1 MHLLHNHSL
10 GKDVA
15 FLHPGDYHATAEP
28 ILISTVLGSCVSVV
42 FWDAGR
48 KQGGMNHFMLPGK
61 PRQVFYLDENGKYGM
76 QAMEL
81 LINALLKLGTAR
93 KDLIAKVFGGAMVL
107 ATDRSEE
114 LSISRAN
121 IQFAYNYLE
130 VEGIR
135 IVSAD
140 VGGNQARKIVLD
152 PVTGKVMLKRLPHMK
167 DREVRIEESGYLN
180 RIKQQKEGGYF
191 VPFTGDDEAGGKI

>member
-28 ILISTVLGSCVSVV
+28 IIISTVLGSCVSVV
-42 FWDAGR
+42 LWDAR
-48 KQGGMNHFMLPGK
+48 RQQGGMNHFMLPGK

-81 LINALLKLGTAR
+81 LINELLKLGSPR
-93 KDLIAKVFGGAMVL
+93 EELIAKVFGGAMVL
-107 ATDRSEE
+107 ASGRSEE

-130 VEGIR
+130 VERIR

-140 VGGNQARKIVLD
+140 VGGNQARKILFD
-152 PVTGKVMLKRLPHMK
+152 PVTGKVMLKRLPHMR
-167 DREVRIEESGYLN
+167 DSEVNREESGYLE
-180 RIKQQKEGGYF
+180 RLKQRKTDGSF
-191 VPFTGDDEAGGKI
+191 VQFDGKTEED

>member
-1 MHLLHNHSL
+1 VHLLHNQSL
-10 GKDVA
+10 GKDIA
-15 FLHPGDYHATAEP
+15 FLHPGDYHATGED

-81 LINALLKLGTAR
+81 LLNALLKIGSAR

-107 ATDRSEE
+107 VTDRSEE

-130 VEGIR
+130 VEKIR

-152 PVTGKVMLKRLPHMK
+152 PVSGKVMLKRLPHIR
-167 DREVRIEESGYLN
+167 DREVRSEESGFLD
-180 RIKQQKEGGYF
+180 RIKHQKEGGTF
-191 VPFTGDDEAGGKI
+191 IPFTGE